1 MCERNQGEPLAA
13 YLLRLAIT
21 KPTSIFWLLGF
32 AAAAWIYT
40 DMKELITTNTTLM
53 RETAASV
60 RPARLAEGFGHDRY
74 GGGKAGEQDLHPQ
87 PLTPTASSSK

>member
-53 RETAASV
+53 RETAAALREMNTRIQTLENKIS
-60 RPARLAEGFGHDRY
+60 
-74 GGGKAGEQDLHPQ
+74 
-87 PLTPTASSSK
+87 TPNL

>member
-40 DMKELITTNTTLM
+40 DMKELITTN
-53 RETAASV
+53 
-60 RPARLAEGFGHDRY
+60 H
-74 GGGKAGEQDLHPQ
+74 
-87 PLTPTASSSK
+87 